1 MLKDKLNSIFYKK
14 NAADE
19 CFTKK
24 LNIFVKSLKK
34 IILILCF
41 VPNIFF
47 PPHELT
53 AESLGRE
60 IQNYVRSGAVSQER
74 KREAYENSQKESGLI
89 IKRYLI
95 NKSALQSKKGKSAAA
110 SQKMVE
116 SGLVT
121 LEMFKNNKWFVK
133 KPVQTSYSK
142 LQDYEES
149 KKISRNALKISK
161 FRAKITGPVKPD
173 YLFAESSSRDALTMT
188 RTRARNSGPVKP
200 GIIYSANVGRDV
212 MKISKTRAIATGRV
226 KPEILY
232 SKQVSRDAMKISKTR
247 AIATGPVKP
256 EILYSK
262 QASRDAKK
270 ISIKTAREYTT
281 DRRDMSV
288 YSDKLESM
296 SKRPSL
302 KNKPV
307 NIENTIK
314 K

>member
-1 MLKDKLNSIFYKK
+1 MLKDKLNSSFYKK
-14 NAADE
+14 NAAQE
-19 CFTKK
+19 FFTKI
-24 LNIFVKSLKK
+24 LHIFVKPQKK
-34 IILILCF
+34 IMLTLLLVPKIFIFQNELI
-41 VPNIFF
+41 
-47 PPHELT
+47 
-53 AESLGRE
+53 AESQGRE
-60 IQNYVRSGAVSQER
+60 IQNYVRSGAASQEMKR
-74 KREAYENSQKESGLI
+74 KAYENSQKESGLI

-95 NKSALQSKKGKSAAA
+95 NKSVLQSRKGKSAAA
-110 SQKMVE
+110 TNEMVE
-116 SGLVT
+116 SGLVKV
-121 LEMFKNNKWFVK
+121 EMFKNNKWFVK

-173 YLFAESSSRDALTMT
+173 YLFAESTSRDAFKMT

-200 GIIYSANVGRDV
+200 GIIYSEDVGREV
-212 MKISKTRAIATGRV
+212 
-226 KPEILY
+226 
-232 SKQVSRDAMKISKTR
+232 MKISKTR

-262 QASRDAKK
+262 QVSRDAKQ
-270 ISIKTAREYTT
+270 ISIKTAMEYTT

-302 KNKPV
+302 KNKSI
-307 NIENTIK
+307 NIEDTNK

>member
-1 MLKDKLNSIFYKK
+1 MLKDKLNSSFYKK
-14 NAADE
+14 NTVEE

-24 LNIFVKSLKK
+24 INIFVKCPKK
-34 IILILCF
+34 IILIL
-41 VPNIFF
+41 FF
-47 PPHELT
+47 ISYIVISPHELT
-53 AESLGRE
+53 AESQGRE
-60 IQNYVRSGAVSQER
+60 IQNYVRSGAASQER
-74 KREAYENSQKESGLI
+74 KRKAYENSQKESGLI

-95 NKSALQSKKGKSAAA
+95 NKSALQSRKGKSAAA
-110 SQKMVE
+110 TKEMVE

-133 KPVQTSYSK
+133 KSIQNPYSK

-149 KKISRNALKISK
+149 KKISRDALKISK
-161 FRAKITGPVKPD
+161 FRAKITGPAKPD

-200 GIIYSANVGRDV
+200 GIIYSEDVGRDV
-212 MKISKTRAIATGRV
+212 
-226 KPEILY
+226 
-232 SKQVSRDAMKISKTR
+232 MKISKTR

-262 QASRDAKK
+262 QVSRDAKQ
-270 ISIKTAREYTT
+270 ISIKTARDYTT

-307 NIENTIK
+307 NIKNTK
-314 K
+314 KK

>member
-34 IILILCF
+34 IMLVLFFIT
-41 VPNIFF
+41 NIVIS
-47 PPHELT
+47 PHELV
-53 AESLGRE
+53 AESQGRE
-60 IQNYVRSGAVSQER
+60 IQNYVRSGVASQER
-74 KREAYENSQKESGLI
+74 KRKAYENSQKESGLI

-149 KKISRNALKISK
+149 KKISRDALKISK

-173 YLFAESSSRDALTMT
+173 YLYAESYSRDALKMT

-200 GIIYSANVGRDV
+200 GIIYSENVGRDV
-212 MKISKTRAIATGRV
+212 MKISKTRAITTGRV

-262 QASRDAKK
+262 QVSRDAKQ
-270 ISIKTAREYTT
+270 ISIKTARDYTT

-307 NIENTIK
+307 NIENTNK
-314 K
+314 N